1 MDLGSYCYV
10 SVYHD
15 HFTHVL
21 FHYEGDST
29 VPFEKLKGKRKVLDN
44 LVDSERDRHCSNRR

>member
-21 FHYEGDST
+21 FQYEGDST

-44 LVDSERDRHCSNRR
+44 LVDSERDRCCSNRR